1 MKLLELQYFVAVA
14 DAGNFARAAT
24 LLGINSS
31 TISRRIS
38 HLEDELGLTVFE
50 RKRSGARLT
59 EGGKAVLLHVR
70 RALAEIEAVR
80 SAGSRNGSGSI
91 GVIRFGLSIAP
102 TGEPLNSL
110 LAAWHK
116 GHPEVLLSI
125 AELSCREIC
134 SALEGRRLDAAL
146 LPSFMLWPHAA
157 ALPVYQERLVVALRV
172 EHPLSARS
180 ALDWASLVDETI
192 LVQGWAGNEAQ
203 REFFGSLLGSDVQFQ
218 SHAASRQ
225 SLLALVSAGF
235 GVAIIPLSQ
244 SQAFCPGLIF
254 KPIDEP
260 NARCRI
266 DLAWMPETEEPV
278 VGRFI
283 AFVRD
288 EARAR
293 HLL

>member
-1 MKLLELQYFVAVA
+1 MELLELQYFVTVA

-24 LLGINSS
+24 LLGINTS

-38 HLEDELGLTVFE
+38 HLDDELGLTVFE

-59 EGGKAVLLHVR
+59 EGGKAVLQHVR
-70 RALAEIEAVR
+70 RALAEIEEVR
-80 SAGSRNGSGSI
+80 SAGFRNGSGSV
-91 GVIRFGLSIAP
+91 GVIRFGLNIPP

-110 LAAWHK
+110 LAAWRK

-157 ALPVYQERLVVALRV
+157 ALPVYRELLGAALPV

-180 ALDWASLVDETI
+180 ALDWASFVGETI
-192 LVQGWAGNEAQ
+192 LVQGWAGSEAQ
-203 REFFGSLLGSDVQFQ
+203 REFFGLLLGSGVQFQ
-218 SHAASRQ
+218 SHAASGQ

-235 GVAIIPLSQ
+235 GVTIIPLSQ
-244 SQAFCPGLIF
+244 SQTSCPGVIF

-260 NARCRI
+260 NAWWRI
-266 DLAWMPETEEPV
+266 DLAWMPEVEEPV